1 MTHVPVICPVC
12 GAKIPDAP
20 SVQAYI
26 CPFCHFERR
35 IAITDQQPPV
45 EDIPKRVHK
54 EHVCELSNMT
64 LPFQDDLNQY
74 FRQKFQKLA
83 PGETW
88 YLSVPVK
95 RVFQK
100 AAPLSGQINFFTS
113 KNIMFLLEQHG
124 FKMTW
129 RQNRFASILRIIAR
143 KC

>member
-1 MTHVPVICPVC
+1 MASAPVTCPVC
-12 GAKIPDAP
+12 GAKIPDAL
-20 SVQAYI
+20 SVQDYI

-35 IAITDQQPPV
+35 AAITAQQSLA
-45 EDIPKRVHK
+45 EDIPERVQNN
-54 EHVCELSNMT
+54 HVNEISNMT

-88 YLSVPVK
+88 YISVPVK
-95 RVFQK
+95 RPFQK
-100 AAPLSGQINFFTS
+100 TPPLPGQINYFTS

-129 RQNRFASILRIIAR
+129 RQNRFASTLRIIAR